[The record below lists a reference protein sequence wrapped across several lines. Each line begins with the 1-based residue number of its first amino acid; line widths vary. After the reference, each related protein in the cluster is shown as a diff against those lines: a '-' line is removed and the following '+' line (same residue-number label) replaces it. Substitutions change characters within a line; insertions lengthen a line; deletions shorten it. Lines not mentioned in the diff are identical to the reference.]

1 MQEALPAR
9 PFSPPCPLPCSTL
22 PPLPDTAPSPPPP
35 PHPHNPPPLPLMS
48 LCVQVELFAEGD
60 EVNELY
66 FIVAG
71 YVEVFASAS
80 AAEQSD
86 KESL

>member
-1 MQEALPAR
+1 M
-9 PFSPPCPLPCSTL
+9 F
-22 PPLPDTAPSPPPP
+22 
-35 PHPHNPPPLPLMS
+35 N
-48 LCVQVELFAEGD
+48 EGD

-71 YVEVFASAS
+71 YVEVFASA
-80 AAEQSD
+80 AHAEQSD

>member
-1 MQEALPAR
+1 M
-9 PFSPPCPLPCSTL
+9 T
-22 PPLPDTAPSPPPP
+22 DPSCPPPP
-35 PHPHNPPPLPLMS
+35 RVSPHAPTHPCLPSLTSPLPPPHAPWPV
-48 LCVQVELFAEGD
+48 CVQVELFAEGD

>member
-1 MQEALPAR
+1 MNITHSQLSATPAHAAYLC
-9 PFSPPCPLPCSTL
+9 SPTI
-22 PPLPDTAPSPPPP
+22 PPPSRCTL
-35 PHPHNPPPLPLMS
+35 HL
-48 LCVQVELFAEGD
+48 QVEIFSEGD

-71 YVEVFASAS
+71 YVEVFASA
-80 AAEQSD
+80 AQAEQSD

>member
-1 MQEALPAR
+1 VC
-9 PFSPPCPLPCSTL
+9 CPYL
-22 PPLPDTAPSPPPP
+22 
-35 PHPHNPPPLPLMS
+35 
-48 LCVQVELFAEGD
+48 QVELFTEGD

-80 AAEQSD
+80 AAEKSD